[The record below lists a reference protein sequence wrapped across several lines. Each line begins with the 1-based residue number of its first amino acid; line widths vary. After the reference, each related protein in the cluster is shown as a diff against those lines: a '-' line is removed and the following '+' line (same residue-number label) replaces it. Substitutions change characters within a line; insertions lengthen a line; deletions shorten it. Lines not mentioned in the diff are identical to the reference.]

1 MPLAIDSDIAPSEM
15 KRSVPFG
22 LSTPCFASKE
32 STGKLLVFQHLFFH
46 LGIVFRVKSK
56 DFLLYFIY
64 FLFIPQGRIDLKVSS
79 SVAYLWKYMLLFS
92 VFFIFFPLKLLFLLL
107 CITYLW
113 RDHKT

>member
-22 LSTPCFASKE
+22 LSTPYFAHKE
-32 STGKLLVFQHLFFH
+32 STGKLLVFQHLFFD

-56 DFLLYFIY
+56 DFLLYF
-64 FLFIPQGRIDLKVSS
+64 LFIPQGRIDFKVSS
-79 SVAYLWKYMLLFS
+79 SIAYLWKYMLLFS
-92 VFFIFFPLKLLFLLL
+92 VFFIFFRLKLLFLLL